1 MQDLSIYR
9 LAPCTENCSQRIYKT
24 FSIKYLEHVHFLVLL
39 NSRNTRAC
47 FEQQYP
53 RVLSKYSV
61 MATIWLHRK
70 EKVYKELWY
79 KEMQGIFIFLSN
91 FISRQTKRIHSV
103 HMLVVLVVRSRVVV
117 IRTSNHQLQR
127 IPSFSPYYL
136 VL

>member
-1 MQDLSIYR
+1 MQGARPIYIYR

-70 EKVYKELWY
+70 EKVYKEL
-79 KEMQGIFIFLSN
+79 
-91 FISRQTKRIHSV
+91 
-103 HMLVVLVVRSRVVV
+103 
-117 IRTSNHQLQR
+117 
-127 IPSFSPYYL
+127 
-136 VL
+136 